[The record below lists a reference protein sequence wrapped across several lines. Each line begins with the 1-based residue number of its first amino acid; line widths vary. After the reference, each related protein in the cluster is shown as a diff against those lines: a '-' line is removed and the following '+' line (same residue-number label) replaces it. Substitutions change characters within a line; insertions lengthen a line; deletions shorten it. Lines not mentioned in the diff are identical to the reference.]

1 MSLTN
6 LNVALPSNQPM
17 PIYSGVSGELRVMV
31 NVTVDDAKVVFTGL
45 TKKNFDVTLWNPTGQ
60 ALTFENSLSDL
71 SVFESP
77 ERPGVYYVS
86 VGWVAGTTQR
96 SDGGGIKFLWSGLIG
111 GTYVAAIR
119 MHENGSAFIGQ
130 TIFSFQ
136 AAYAEPKGEA

>member
-17 PIYSGVSGELRVMV
+17 PIYSGVTGELGVMV
-31 NVTVDDAKVVFTGL
+31 NVTVDDARVVFTGL
-45 TKKNFDVTLWNPTGQ
+45 TKKNFDVTLWNPNGQ
-60 ALTFENSLSDL
+60 ALTFENSLRDL

-77 ERPGVYYVS
+77 ERPGVYFLS
-86 VGWVAGTTQR
+86 VDWAAGTTQR
-96 SDGGGIKFLWSGLIG
+96 PDGGLKFLWSGVIG

-119 MHENGSAFIGQ
+119 MHEDGATFIGQ

-136 AAYAEPKGEA
+136 AAYAEPKGEE